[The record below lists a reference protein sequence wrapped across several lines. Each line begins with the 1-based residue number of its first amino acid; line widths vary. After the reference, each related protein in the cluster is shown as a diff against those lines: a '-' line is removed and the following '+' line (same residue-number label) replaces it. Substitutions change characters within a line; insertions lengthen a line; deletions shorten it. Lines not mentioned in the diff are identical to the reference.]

1 MPLTY
6 FIIKL
11 GVGNINF
18 ANVYENLTTKSVFNN
33 QLSLSK
39 HALDIVKDIRI
50 YWLGTILQ
58 NYNKIFLNLNNIL
71 KKLDM
76 NII

>member
-11 GVGNINF
+11 GVGNINCT
-18 ANVYENLTTKSVFNN
+18 NVYENLTTKSVFNN
-33 QLSLSK
+33 QSSLSK

-50 YWLGTILQ
+50 YRLGTILQ